1 MLMRGTPNSSGIS
14 LGVSDAQ
21 PCPTQA
27 PLDGTGPS
35 LGVLPEFGK
44 GWGGVGLGGLG
55 QAAVAAQRNPARQLQ
70 PQTLGLPEV
79 LCKGLEEMSSE
90 QSARSF
96 LSLGE
101 AKSTSLGTDLSCLFA
116 RTPTKKSSV

>member
-1 MLMRGTPNSSGIS
+1 MLRLVPLRPHWSWLVGQGDPA
-14 LGVSDAQ
+14 LGCCQ
-21 PCPTQA
+21 N
-27 PLDGTGPS
+27 
-35 LGVLPEFGK
+35 LGRAE
-44 GWGGVGLGGLG
+44 GLG

-70 PQTLGLPEV
+70 PQTPGLPEV

-96 LSLGE
+96 LSLVE

-116 RTPTKKSSV
+116 RTLTKKSSV